1 MRESYSS
8 SLAVGL
14 EAKYRKL
21 EQDIMADVVRRIKE
35 AGKITSMADWQL
47 NRMLML
53 GKSTSDIEKIIASA
67 VGYNTK
73 EVERLYEEVIANEYT
88 IYKPQYERITG
99 NFIPYA
105 ENYQLQQAVKAIT
118 AQTEKELSGITRS
131 LGFMIGK
138 GKPVYTPLSEIY
150 NGYLD
155 QAMIGLTAGM
165 YDYNTLIRRVCK
177 ELTDS
182 GLRTVDYASGW
193 HNRVD
198 VAARRAVLTGASQLS
213 SKIMDMNAESL
224 GVEKFEVSW
233 HAGARPDHAA
243 WQGKVYT
250 RKQLE
255 SICGLGSG
263 GGLLGWN
270 CRHEYYPFFEG
281 SERTYTDKW
290 LEEQNAREARKK
302 AFRGKEYNAYE
313 ATQKQRRMETNMRAQ
328 REEVQLL
335 EEGGADSEDITIER
349 CKYQAQLD
357 EYKAFSKA
365 FDLPEQRERIYYDL
379 RGRVAPSQKTYAA
392 YVRERELQATAVRSA
407 TEMHE
412 KVNLG
417 ITAPE
422 GTREYT
428 KQRTAAIIRLGVEAE
443 KPVFATD
450 QFGEYAAAITP
461 IPGVYDVAMHGSPKR
476 SEVFGHITTARNV
489 AAIIRQ
495 RDDYT
500 PGTPVR
506 LLSCE
511 TGKGE
516 ECFAQLL
523 ADELRVEVSAPND
536 ILWARSDHS
545 FTIGASRYENTG
557 KMETFKPRENK

>member
-21 EQDIMADVVRRIKE
+21 EQDVMADVVRRIKK
-35 AGKITSMADWQL
+35 AGKITSTADWQL

-53 GKSTSDIEKIIASA
+53 GKSTNDLEKIIASA

-88 IYKPQYERITG
+88 IYKPQYEKITG
-99 NFIPYA
+99 DFIPYS
-105 ENYQLQQAVKAIT
+105 ENHQLQQIVKAIT
-118 AQTEKELSGITRS
+118 VQTEQELSGITRS
-131 LGFMIGK
+131 MGFMIGK
-138 GKPVYTPLSEIY
+138 GKSVYTPLSEIY

-155 QAMIGLTAGM
+155 QAMIGLTSGM

-213 SKIMDMNAESL
+213 GKIMDMNAENL

-250 RKQLE
+250 KKQLE

-290 LEEQNAREARKK
+290 LAEQNAREARKK
-302 AFRGKEYNAYE
+302 VFRGKEYNAYE

-335 EEGGADSEDITIER
+335 EEGGADSVDITIER

-357 EYKAFSKA
+357 EYKAFCKT

-379 RGRVAPSQKTYAA
+379 RGRVAPSQKEYQKWLWEKEKKH
-392 YVRERELQATAVRSA
+392 RQWLKDIGA
-407 TEMHE
+407 TETTLNTVDKYSE
-412 KVNLG
+412 ARYNR
-417 ITAPE
+417 
-422 GTREYT
+422 TREYILLKGYNHAVEKGDIHVLT
-428 KQRTAAIIRLGVEAE
+428 GFTVYKNTAQEVEDKVIGLKTFDGIPIESYTTHFINRVIGQTSTQHKGMRQGVPIEDVMKTLKAGRADPAFRLPDGDIRRQYFGDNCSVVISVKDNKIIQTN
-443 KPVFATD
+443 P
-450 QFGEYAAAITP
+450 
-461 IPGVYDVAMHGSPKR
+461 
-476 SEVFGHITTARNV
+476 
-489 AAIIRQ
+489 
-495 RDDYT
+495 
-500 PGTPVR
+500 
-506 LLSCE
+506 
-511 TGKGE
+511 TGG
-516 ECFAQLL
+516 
-523 ADELRVEVSAPND
+523 
-536 ILWARSDHS
+536 
-545 FTIGASRYENTG
+545 
-557 KMETFKPRENK
+557 

>member
-21 EQDIMADVVRRIKE
+21 EQDIMADVVRRIKK
-35 AGKITSMADWQL
+35 AGKITSMADWEL

-67 VGYNTK
+67 VGYNAK

-88 IYKPQYERITG
+88 IYKPQYERITS
-99 NFIPYA
+99 NFIPYK

-155 QAMIGLTAGM
+155 QAMIGLISGM
-165 YDYNTLIRRVCK
+165 YDYNTLIRRVCR

-213 SKIMDMNAESL
+213 GKIMDMNAESL

-250 RKQLE
+250 KKQLE

-357 EYKAFSKA
+357 EYKAFCKT

-379 RGRVAPSQKTYAA
+379 RGRVAPSQKEYQKWLWEKEKKH
-392 YVRERELQATAVRSA
+392 RQWLKDIGA
-407 TEMHE
+407 TETTLNTVDKYSE
-412 KVNLG
+412 ARYNR
-417 ITAPE
+417 
-422 GTREYT
+422 TREYILLKGYNHAVEKGDIHVLT
-428 KQRTAAIIRLGVEAE
+428 GFTVYKNTAQEVEDKVIGLKTFDGIPIESYTTHFIDRVIGQTSTQHKGMRMGVPIEDIIEVIKNG
-443 KPVFATD
+443 
-450 QFGEYAAAITP
+450 G
-461 IPGVYDVAMHGSPKR
+461 DV
-476 SEVFGHITTARNV
+476 
-489 AAIIRQ
+489 
-495 RDDYT
+495 
-500 PGTPVR
+500 
-506 LLSCE
+506 
-511 TGKGE
+511 
-516 ECFAQLL
+516 
-523 ADELRVEVSAPND
+523 
-536 ILWARSDHS
+536 
-545 FTIGASRYENTG
+545 
-557 KMETFKPRENK
+557 KMEISARGEKRKLYRGKKCSLVIGLENNRLIQVNPWRS

>member
-1 MRESYSS
+1 
-8 SLAVGL
+8 
-14 EAKYRKL
+14 
-21 EQDIMADVVRRIKE
+21 MADIVRRIQK

-99 NFIPYA
+99 NFIPYK
-105 ENYQLQQAVKAIT
+105 ENYQLQQIVKAIT
-118 AQTEKELSGITRS
+118 AQANEELSGITRS
-131 LGFMIGK
+131 MGFMIGK
-138 GKPVYTPLSEIY
+138 GKPVYTSLSEMY

-155 QAMIGLTAGM
+155 QAIIGLTSGA

-213 SKIMDMNAESL
+213 GKIMDMNAESL

-250 RKQLE
+250 KKQLE

-357 EYKAFSKA
+357 EYKAFCKT
-365 FDLPEQRERIYYDL
+365 FDLPEQKERIYYDL
-379 RGRVAPSQKTYAA
+379 RGRVAPSQKEYQKWLWEKEKKH
-392 YVRERELQATAVRSA
+392 RQWLKDIGA
-407 TEMHE
+407 TETTLNTVDKYSE
-412 KVNLG
+412 ARYNR
-417 ITAPE
+417 
-422 GTREYT
+422 TREYILLKGYNYAVEKGDIHVLT
-428 KQRTAAIIRLGVEAE
+428 GFTVYKNMAQEVEDKVIGLKTFDDIPIESYTTHFINRVIGQTSTLHEGMRMGVKVGDVCDALKNGTVE
-443 KPVFATD
+443 KDYV
-450 QFGEYAAAITP
+450 I
-461 IPGVYDVAMHGSPKR
+461 
-476 SEVFGHITTARNV
+476 
-489 AAIIRQ
+489 
-495 RDDYT
+495 RDDYRRQYI
-500 PGTPVR
+500 GE
-506 LLSCE
+506 SCSV
-511 TGKGE
+511 
-516 ECFAQLL
+516 A
-523 ADELRVEVSAPND
+523 VSISEQKIIQVNP
-536 ILWARSDHS
+536 I
-545 FTIGASRYENTG
+545 
-557 KMETFKPRENK
+557 

>member
-21 EQDIMADVVRRIKE
+21 EQDVMADVVRRIKK
-35 AGKITSMADWQL
+35 AGKITSTADWQL

-53 GKSTSDIEKIIASA
+53 GKSTNDLEKIIASA
-67 VGYNTK
+67 VGYNTE

-99 NFIPYA
+99 NFIPYE
-105 ENYQLQQAVKAIT
+105 ENYQLQQVVKAIT

-155 QAMIGLTAGM
+155 QAMIGLTSGM

-213 SKIMDMNAESL
+213 GKIMDMNAESL

-250 RKQLE
+250 KKQLE

-290 LEEQNAREARKK
+290 LAEQNAREARKK
-302 AFRGKEYNAYE
+302 VFRGKEYNAYE

-335 EEGGADSEDITIER
+335 EEGGADSVDITIER

-357 EYKAFSKA
+357 EYKAFCKT

-379 RGRVAPSQKTYAA
+379 RGRVAPSQKEYQKWLWEKEKKH
-392 YVRERELQATAVRSA
+392 RQWLKDIGA
-407 TEMHE
+407 TETTLNTVDKYNE
-412 KVNLG
+412 ARYNR
-417 ITAPE
+417 
-422 GTREYT
+422 TREYILLKGYNHAVEKGEIHVLT
-428 KQRTAAIIRLGVEAE
+428 GFTVYKNTAQEVEDKVIGLKTFDGIPIESYTTHFIDRVIGQTSTQHKGMRMGVKVSDVCDALKNGTVEKDYAI
-443 KPVFATD
+443 
-450 QFGEYAAAITP
+450 
-461 IPGVYDVAMHGSPKR
+461 
-476 SEVFGHITTARNV
+476 
-489 AAIIRQ
+489 
-495 RDDYT
+495 RDDYRRQYI
-500 PGTPVR
+500 GE
-506 LLSCE
+506 SCSV
-511 TGKGE
+511 
-516 ECFAQLL
+516 A
-523 ADELRVEVSAPND
+523 VSISEQKIIQVNP
-536 ILWARSDHS
+536 I
-545 FTIGASRYENTG
+545 
-557 KMETFKPRENK
+557 

>member
-21 EQDIMADVVRRIKE
+21 EQDIMADVVRRIKK
-35 AGKITSMADWQL
+35 AGKITSTADWQL

-67 VGYNTK
+67 VGYNAK

-88 IYKPQYERITG
+88 IYKPQYERITS
-99 NFIPYA
+99 NFIPYK

-155 QAMIGLTAGM
+155 QAMIGLTSGM

-213 SKIMDMNAESL
+213 GKIMDMNAESL

-302 AFRGKEYNAYE
+302 TFRGKEYNAYE

-357 EYKAFSKA
+357 EYKAFSRA

-379 RGRVAPSQKTYAA
+379 RGHVAPSQKEYQKW
-392 YVRERELQATAVRSA
+392 RWEKEKKHRQWLKDIGA
-407 TEMHE
+407 TETTLNTVDKYTE
-412 KVNLG
+412 ARYNR
-417 ITAPE
+417 
-422 GTREYT
+422 TREYILLKGYNHAVEKGDIHVLT
-428 KQRTAAIIRLGVEAE
+428 GFTVYKNMAQEVEDKVIGLKTFDGISIDSYTTHFIDRVIGQTSTQHKGMRMGVKVGDVCDALKNGAVE
-443 KPVFATD
+443 KDYVI
-450 QFGEYAAAITP
+450 G
-461 IPGVYDVAMHGSPKR
+461 
-476 SEVFGHITTARNV
+476 
-489 AAIIRQ
+489 
-495 RDDYT
+495 DDY
-500 PGTPVR
+500 R
-506 LLSCE
+506 R
-511 TGKGE
+511 
-516 ECFAQLL
+516 QY
-523 ADELRVEVSAPND
+523 
-536 ILWARSDHS
+536 
-545 FTIGASRYENTG
+545 IGASCSVAVSISEQKIIQVN
-557 KMETFKPRENK
+557 PV

>member
-21 EQDIMADVVRRIKE
+21 EQDIMADVVRRIKK

-67 VGYNTK
+67 VGYNAK

-88 IYKPQYERITG
+88 VYKPQYERITS
-99 NFIPYA
+99 NFIPYK

-118 AQTEKELSGITRS
+118 VQTEKELSGITRS

-138 GKPVYTPLSEIY
+138 VKPIYTPLSEIY

-155 QAMIGLTAGM
+155 QAMIGLTSGM

-213 SKIMDMNAESL
+213 GKIMDMNAESL

-250 RKQLE
+250 KKQLE

-290 LEEQNAREARKK
+290 LAEQNEREARKK

-335 EEGGADSEDITIER
+335 EEGGADSEDITIEQ

-357 EYKAFSKA
+357 EYKAFCDY
-365 FDLPEQRERIYYDL
+365 FGFLEQRERIYYDL
-379 RGRVAPSQKTYAA
+379 NGRISPSQATYKEWKIAEVNKNIVTIDNRKISEFCLKPGAKHAA
-392 YVRERELQATAVRSA
+392 EFFSVGYTNSISDQKRLRRNLLGQYDRSKIET
-407 TEMHE
+407 TEVLPEGGQQYTIPMM
-412 KVNLG
+412 LG
-417 ITAPE
+417 VGRKKRTFRTVWRIDKSGAMPRFITAY
-422 GTREYT
+422 R
-428 KQRTAAIIRLGVEAE
+428 
-443 KPVFATD
+443 
-450 QFGEYAAAITP
+450 
-461 IPGVYDVAMHGSPKR
+461 
-476 SEVFGHITTARNV
+476 
-489 AAIIRQ
+489 
-495 RDDYT
+495 
-500 PGTPVR
+500 
-506 LLSCE
+506 
-511 TGKGE
+511 
-516 ECFAQLL
+516 
-523 ADELRVEVSAPND
+523 
-536 ILWARSDHS
+536 
-545 FTIGASRYENTG
+545 IGG
-557 KMETFKPRENK
+557 

>member
-8 SLAVGL
+8 SLAIGL

-21 EQDIMADVVRRIKE
+21 EQDIMADVVRRIKK
-35 AGKITSMADWQL
+35 AGKITSTADWQL

-67 VGYNTK
+67 VGYNAK

-88 IYKPQYERITG
+88 IYKPQYERITS
-99 NFIPYA
+99 NFIPYK

-155 QAMIGLTAGM
+155 QAMIGLTSGM

-213 SKIMDMNAESL
+213 GKIMDMNAESL

-302 AFRGKEYNAYE
+302 TFRGKEYNAYE

-357 EYKAFSKA
+357 EYKAFSRA

-379 RGRVAPSQKTYAA
+379 RGHVAPSQKEYQKW
-392 YVRERELQATAVRSA
+392 RWEKEKKHRQWLKDIGA
-407 TEMHE
+407 TETTLNTVDKYTE
-412 KVNLG
+412 ARYNR
-417 ITAPE
+417 
-422 GTREYT
+422 TREYILLKGYNHAVEKGDIHVLT
-428 KQRTAAIIRLGVEAE
+428 GFTVYKSMAQEVEDKVIGLKTFDGISIDSYTTHFIDRVIGQTSTQHKGMRMGVKVGDVCDALKNGAVE
-443 KPVFATD
+443 KDYVI
-450 QFGEYAAAITP
+450 G
-461 IPGVYDVAMHGSPKR
+461 
-476 SEVFGHITTARNV
+476 
-489 AAIIRQ
+489 
-495 RDDYT
+495 DDY
-500 PGTPVR
+500 R
-506 LLSCE
+506 R
-511 TGKGE
+511 
-516 ECFAQLL
+516 QY
-523 ADELRVEVSAPND
+523 
-536 ILWARSDHS
+536 
-545 FTIGASRYENTG
+545 IGASCSVAVSISEQKIIQVN
-557 KMETFKPRENK
+557 PV